1 MNNDLGMAKVRYL
14 TKSRFKLGLECPAKL
29 FYTGKGSI
37 YANQKNE
44 DPFLRALAQGGFQVE
59 ELARMEYPGGILIDG
74 EHGDYEGAL
83 KRTEELLQQEN
94 VVIFEAAF
102 AFENLF
108 IRTDILVKKGDRIE
122 LIEVK
127 AKSYDPADEYTFVGK
142 RGGIEKSWKPYLF
155 DVAFQNYVISKSHP
169 NWGISSYLMLADKSK
184 KAHVNGMNQMFRI
197 TRNKQNRTGI
207 IKLIQSKDEYG
218 ETVLSRINIDQFV
231 SKIQQN
237 DPKFKDDLDFEESI
251 RLFSSKYTLDQR
263 MMPTYNL
270 SACKKCEFKGNNQS
284 GELKSGFHECWSEKL
299 GCSADRLS
307 DPNILQIWNL
317 RGDTLLTAYNTFFL
331 QDVTEDI
338 FPVEDK
344 VGQMSVSQRQW
355 KQIEKSNANDLSP
368 FVKYEELKQEMNTW
382 EYPLHMID
390 FETTRVAIPFNAGLR
405 PYEQVAFQ
413 FSHHKIHEDGTIE
426 HASEYLHFE
435 KGKFP
440 NFEFVRALQ
449 SSLGKQGTIFK
460 YSHHENSVLNAIHVQ
475 LSESNEPDR
484 FELMTFIEEIT
495 NLKINNRVIRRG
507 HRDMVDLCE
516 VYKKYV
522 YLPQTKGSNSIKEV
536 LPAIIQTS
544 SFIQEKYSKSIA
556 EINLTSSNFDTTHR
570 WLKLEQGEIQNPYK
584 MLPQLFKDWTNDQL
598 DELFSD
604 IDDLNNGG
612 AALTAYGF
620 LQYTDMRNA
629 ERDELKSGLL
639 RYCELDTLAMV
650 MLWEGFMEMN
660 S

>member
-1 MNNDLGMAKVRYL
+1 
-14 TKSRFKLGLECPAKL
+14 
-29 FYTGKGSI
+29 
-37 YANQKNE
+37 
-44 DPFLRALAQGGFQVE
+44 
-59 ELARMEYPGGILIDG
+59 
-74 EHGDYEGAL
+74 
-83 KRTEELLQQEN
+83 
-94 VVIFEAAF
+94 
-102 AFENLF
+102 
-108 IRTDILVKKGDRIE
+108 
-122 LIEVK
+122 
-127 AKSYDPADEYTFVGK
+127 
-142 RGGIEKSWKPYLF
+142 
-155 DVAFQNYVISKSHP
+155 
-169 NWGISSYLMLADKSK
+169 
-184 KAHVNGMNQMFRI
+184 
-197 TRNKQNRTGI
+197 
-207 IKLIQSKDEYG
+207 
-218 ETVLSRINIDQFV
+218 
-231 SKIQQN
+231 
-237 DPKFKDDLDFEESI
+237 
-251 RLFSSKYTLDQR
+251 
-263 MMPTYNL
+263 
-270 SACKKCEFKGNNQS
+270 
-284 GELKSGFHECWSEKL
+284 
-299 GCSADRLS
+299 
-307 DPNILQIWNL
+307 
-317 RGDTLLTAYNTFFL
+317 
-331 QDVTEDI
+331 
-338 FPVEDK
+338 
-344 VGQMSVSQRQW
+344 
-355 KQIEKSNANDLSP
+355 
-368 FVKYEELKQEMNTW
+368 
-382 EYPLHMID
+382 MID

-475 LSESNEPDR
+475 LSESNEQDR

-544 SFIQEKYSKSIA
+544 SFIQEKYSKPIA
-556 EINLTSSNFDTTHR
+556 EINLTSSNFDPTHR